1 MGKKKWLTE
10 DAKWGYLLVAPT
22 IIGLVLLNVYP
33 FIQTL
38 VLSFSTTHPF
48 GYYEITGVGNYVQM
62 FSDKE
67 FWKATWNSI
76 YFCILTVP
84 LGVFLSL
91 LTAVLLNAKIAGKTA
106 FRAVS
111 YTHLDVYKRQY
122 LTGFYEDTFGGE
134 RLLDQYCSSFIATRA
149 VKPAKQR

>member
-1 MGKKKWLTE
+1 MGKKHILTD

-22 IIGLVLLNVYP
+22 IIGLIVLNVYP

-48 GYYEITGVGNYVQM
+48 GIYEVTGIQNYEQM
-62 FSDKE
+62 FASKE

-84 LGVFLSL
+84 IGVFLSL
-91 LTAVLLNAKIAGKTA
+91 LAAVLLNAKIKGKSA
-106 FRAVS
+106 FR
-111 YTHLDVYKRQY
+111 LPRQPSQWCGN
-122 LTGFYEDTFGGE
+122 GFSMRSTA
-134 RLLDQYCSSFIATRA
+134 SSTRSSE
-149 VKPAKQR
+149 QR